1 MSSDASPAPEQ
12 PPAPAWV
19 PLSPLDRRILGVLI
33 EKQKTSKNSDS
44 YPLTLN
50 ALVTGCNQK
59 SNRDPVVELD
69 EIEVE
74 DGLESLQE
82 RGFVTRIEGGRTD
95 RYRHEMYNQ
104 WTQSGPGIAVL
115 AELLLRGAQTKGDLR
130 TRAARMAPI
139 DTLDA
144 LEEVLH
150 PLVERRL
157 VVYLTGPDRR
167 GAVVTHGFHTD
178 DELSRLKAL
187 HAGGPVSISD
197 AAAPVA
203 RSAPPGIDARLTAA
217 LAEIESLKTRVAALE
232 AQLGAPQ
239 KPPTSNP

>member
-1 MSSDASPAPEQ
+1 MSSDAPPAPEQ

-59 SNRDPVVELD
+59 SNRDPVVELN

-95 RYRHEMYNQ
+95 RYRHEMYNL

-144 LEEVLH
+144 LEEVLQ

-167 GAVVTHGFHTD
+167 GAVVTHGFHTG
-178 DELSRLKAL
+178 DELIALKAL
-187 HAGGPVSISD
+187 HAGGPVPISD
-197 AAAPVA
+197 ATVPAV
-203 RSAPPGIDARLTAA
+203 RSAPPGFDARLTAA
-217 LAEIESLKTRVAALE
+217 LAEIEALKARVTALE
-232 AQLGAPQ
+232 TQLAPAQ
-239 KPPTSNP
+239 KPPAPTP